1 MISKQTRLIVFD
13 WDGTLMDSTGRI
25 VSAMQTTATK
35 LKLPVPSV
43 DDVRGIIG
51 LNLNECYQ
59 RLFPEVDDHDW
70 ITEEYRY
77 QYVEGDATPSPLF
90 EGTAETLEYLKSQG
104 YLLAVATGKAREGL
118 ERVLNDSG
126 VKSMFD
132 VTIASDEAQG
142 KPHPEMLNKL
152 MAHTKTSPE
161 QSIMVGDTTFDLEM
175 ATKAGMPSIGVT
187 FGAHTLDMLRRCRPQ
202 AIIDDIRELKVHK

>member
-202 AIIDDIRELKVHK
+202 AIIDDIRELKGHK